1 MSALK
6 KLSNAITSKDL
17 HANSFSQNFYNK
29 LPIIEKYIGENSSIV
44 NYLLQSKD
52 EQNHKTNVKGKMTNW
67 FMHHTNDDI
76 NWVCDQAIALANENN
91 PTPVIL
97 TAFDCWGAVYSKNDW
112 TKAQAHWPA
121 TWSFVYYLQ
130 GCERCSPL
138 CFNDC
143 LWPKNSS
150 HTSMIYSVL
159 PTKGNMVMFPGWVRH
174 SVPKQQC
181 DCERIVVAGNLYV
194 KV

>member
-67 FMHHTNDDI
+67 FMHHTNDDF

-91 PTPVIL
+91 PTTVIL
-97 TAFDCWGAVYSKNDW
+97 TAFDCWEWSIQKMIGQKLMPIGLQHGALFIIFKDAKDALHYALMIASGQKIVLI
-112 TKAQAHWPA
+112 
-121 TWSFVYYLQ
+121 LQ
-130 GCERCSPL
+130 
-138 CFNDC
+138 
-143 LWPKNSS
+143 
-150 HTSMIYSVL
+150 
-159 PTKGNMVMFPGWVRH
+159 
-174 SVPKQQC
+174 
-181 DCERIVVAGNLYV
+181 
-194 KV
+194 